1 MPSKLKTILT
11 NFSYVIISNLLTV
24 LVSSIVVLILP
35 KIMGIE
41 EYGYWQ
47 LYIFYLAYVGFLHF
61 GWVDG
66 IYLRYG
72 GLEYDELDKE
82 TFFSQFLLLLIYL
95 TIIAIVLLV
104 GIPLFVKDS
113 NSQFVYNLLVLTMWV
128 TNLRFLFI
136 YILQMTNRLKES
148 SYIISSD
155 RLLYLLLL
163 LVFILFGARNF
174 QVMVYADFLGRL
186 FSLGYG
192 IYLCRDIVL
201 NSLSNFKWALSE
213 VFSNISVGI
222 NLMLSNIASM
232 LIIGTVRIGIQ
243 RVWDIATFGKVSLTL
258 SISNLMMTFI
268 NAVGLVIFPLLKRTK
283 KENLPKIYDG
293 LRNSLMLL
301 MFGVLLLYYPLRLIL
316 NQWLPAYRDSLTFM
330 ALIFPMSVYEGKMAL
345 LINTYL
351 KALRMEKTIFR
362 VNLFVMCCSF
372 VSTLVTAFW
381 LKNLTLTVLSIVFLL
396 AMRSIIAELLLSKKM
411 MINVKKDISMELIMT
426 VLFIVVSWFLPILF
440 SFSVYFIVYLI
451 YFIKKYITLKDFK
464 KIITNL

>member
-1 MPSKLKTILT
+1 MPSKLKTILA
-11 NFSYVIISNLLTV
+11 NFSYVIVSNLLTV

-35 KIMGIE
+35 KIMGVE

-47 LYIFYLAYVGFLHF
+47 LYIFYLSYVGFLHF

-72 GLEYDELDKE
+72 GLEYSDLEEE
-82 TFFSQFLLLLIYL
+82 TFFSQFLMLLLYL
-95 TIIAIVLLV
+95 TIVSAIILI
-104 GIPLFVKDS
+104 GIPFFITDS
-113 NSQFVYNLLVLTMWV
+113 NSQFVYSLLTLTMWI

-148 SYIISSD
+148 SYIISGD

-163 LVFILFGARNF
+163 LLFIVVGERSFR
-174 QVMVYADFLGRL
+174 VMVYADLIGRF
-186 FSLGYG
+186 FSLVYA
-192 IYLCRDIVL
+192 IYLCKDLVL
-201 NSLSNFKWALSE
+201 HRFSKFKIDLVE
-213 VFSNISVGI
+213 VFLNISVGI

-283 KENLPKIYDG
+283 EENLPKIYDG
-293 LRNSLMLL
+293 LRNSLMLM
-301 MFGVLLLYYPLRLIL
+301 MFGVLLFYYPLRFVL
-316 NQWLPAYRDSLTFM
+316 NQWLPAYHDSLIFM

-372 VSTLVTAFW
+372 ISTLITAFW
-381 LKNLTLTVLSIVFLL
+381 LHNLTLTVLSIVFLL
-396 AMRSIIAELLLSKKM
+396 ALRSILAEILLSKK
-411 MINVKKDISMELIMT
+411 ISISIHKDIALELVMT
-426 VLFIVVSWFLPILF
+426 TIFISVSWFLPIYIGFLCYLI
-440 SFSVYFIVYLI
+440 VYVLYFITKLNN
-451 YFIKKYITLKDFK
+451 IKQLRA
-464 KIITNL
+464 IISEL